1 MLMKGNEISG
11 SDLPNWDSVE
21 EVYVLAARTY
31 QKSQFIAEELAQ
43 VRLGQQASRSALRA
57 ESVSLYNVLRN
68 AAMYGLVEW
77 YGGNEFGIAVL
88 PEDSE
93 DLWSS
98 IFGARSQVLRTK
110 VVEKLEEEKEIR
122 PTHTEMETEKQDDKE
137 YIITYVGPETTRR
150 SVDSFVFRVWDPK
163 KHEGI
168 VLQAWG
174 HNIKVGK
181 RIAEE
186 LQRSEEEATFKYS
199 LVTDNIYRSERGLVG
214 EYHFRV
220 EMV

>member
-1 MLMKGNEISG
+1 MKGNEISG

-31 QKSQFIAEELAQ
+31 QKSQFIADELAQ

-77 YGGNEFGIAVL
+77 YGGNGFGIAVL
-88 PEDSE
+88 PEDSD
-93 DLWSS
+93 DLWRS

-122 PTHTEMETEKQDDKE
+122 HTHTEMETEKQDDKE
-137 YIITYVGPETTRR
+137 YIVAYVGPETTRR

-163 KHEGI
+163 KYEGI
-168 VLQAWG
+168 VLHAWG

-186 LQRSEEEATFKYS
+186 LQRSEEEATFNYS
-199 LVTDNIYRSERGLVG
+199 LVTDDIYRSERGLVG

-220 EMV
+220 EMI

>member
-1 MLMKGNEISG
+1 MKWNEISG

-98 IFGARSQVLRTK
+98 VFGARSQVLRTK
-110 VVEKLEEEKEIR
+110 VVEKLKEEKEIR
-122 PTHTEMETEKQDDKE
+122 PTHTEIETEKQGDKE

-174 HNIKVGK
+174 RNIKVGK

-186 LQRSEEEATFKYS
+186 LQRSEEEDTFKYS
-199 LVTDNIYRSERGLVG
+199 LVTDNIYRSERVLVG

>member
-1 MLMKGNEISG
+1 MKENKISG

-21 EVYVLAARTY
+21 EVYILAARTY
-31 QKSQFIAEELAQ
+31 QKSQFSAEELAH
-43 VRLGQQASRSALRA
+43 VRLGPQASRSALKA
-57 ESVSLYNVLRN
+57 EKVSLYNVLRN

-77 YGGNEFGIAVL
+77 YGGDEFSIAVL

-98 IFGARSQVLRTK
+98 AFGARYQVLRNK
-110 VVEKLEEEKEIR
+110 VVEKLKEEKELR
-122 PTHTEMETEKQDDKE
+122 TTEIETEKQDDKE

-163 KHEGI
+163 KYGGI

-174 HNIKVGK
+174 HNIKVER

-199 LVTDNIYRSERGLVG
+199 LVTENIYRSERGLVG

>member
-1 MLMKGNEISG
+1 MKGNEISG

-199 LVTDNIYRSERGLVG
+199 LVTDDIYRSERGLVG